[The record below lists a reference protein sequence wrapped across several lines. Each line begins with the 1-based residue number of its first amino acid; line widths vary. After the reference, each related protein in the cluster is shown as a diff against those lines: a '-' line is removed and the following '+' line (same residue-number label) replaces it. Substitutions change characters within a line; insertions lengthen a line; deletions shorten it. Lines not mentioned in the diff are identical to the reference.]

1 MIGPGCPVSE
11 PPCRQSNTVQEYIQE
26 RRSETG
32 LVWFD
37 LQALKDLLPTV
48 EKWYLPLVSEA
59 LEWPQETFQEWLRLP
74 ELQLPSS
81 S

>member
-1 MIGPGCPVSE
+1 M
-11 PPCRQSNTVQEYIQE
+11 
-26 RRSETG
+26 
-32 LVWFD
+32 WFD
-37 LQALKDLLPTV
+37 LQALKDLLPAV
-48 EKWYLPLVSEA
+48 EKWYLPLVPEA